1 MDRENA
7 LSTIASFDTE
17 LYTFFQEEVQRQKYT
32 LSFMPEE
39 NYSSPLSTYLEGSI
53 LSNTLTT
60 HHDEAKPTGLE
71 EITIN
76 RINKL
81 FGSEHAVI
89 RLESIAAASR
99 VVFYSLAKKGDTIL
113 SLDNRKSDHCNS
125 KNLEFNFVRF
135 SIDPKTQLLNLD
147 RVEQIAKEH
156 KPKVIIF
163 SPVNYPRV
171 IDYERLAKIAHDI
184 GAYMWFDICQN
195 VGLVATGQIPSPVP
209 YADVVTFSTHD
220 SLRGPQSSV
229 ILCKK
234 ELADIID
241 KTIITTGHFSLKKN
255 ILASLAVIFKE
266 ATTEKFKQY
275 TKQVVLNAKAL
286 QKGLEEEGIT
296 ILCKGTDTNL
306 VLVNLTKLGIS
317 CKKAHNALQSAGFIV
332 KPTVLSTCDENLNFE
347 ILRLSSLILTTR
359 GLKEVQM
366 EHIGKMMAK
375 VLKNIDDM
383 AIIEEVRQEAVDIAM
398 ECPLFS
404 DEWLAFKDVLNPLY
418 SAKDI
423 NISHELA
430 AERKMAV
437 MKKLFS
443 FMKK

>member
-7 LSTIASFDTE
+7 ITTIASFDSE
-17 LYTFFQEEVQRQKYT
+17 LYTFFQEEVERQKYT
-32 LSFMPEE
+32 LSLMSEE

-53 LSNTLTT
+53 LTNTLTT
-60 HHDEAKPTGLE
+60 HHDEARPTGLE
-71 EITIN
+71 KITID
-76 RINKL
+76 RINAL
-81 FGSEHAVI
+81 FGSEHATI

-125 KNLEFNFVRF
+125 KNLDFNFVKF
-135 SIDPKTQLLNLD
+135 SIDPKTEMIDLNK
-147 RVEQIAKEH
+147 VEALAKEC

-171 IDYERLAKIAHDI
+171 IDYKKLSEIAQSV

-195 VGLVATGQIPSPVP
+195 VGLVATGQIPTPIP

-229 ILCKK
+229 ILCKQK
-234 ELADIID
+234 LANVID
-241 KTIITTGHFSLKKN
+241 KTVITTGHFSLKKN

-266 ATTEKFKQY
+266 ATTDKFKEY
-275 TKQVVLNAKAL
+275 TRQVVLNAKAL
-286 QKGLEEEGIT
+286 QEGFEDEGVS
-296 ILCKGTDTNL
+296 ILCGGTDTNL

-317 CKKAHNALQSAGFIV
+317 CEQAYEALTSAGFII
-332 KPTVLSTCDENLNFE
+332 KPTVLTTSDENISYE

-359 GLKEVQM
+359 GIKESQM
-366 EHIGKMMAK
+366 RSIGKMMAR
-375 VLKNIDDM
+375 VLKNVNNENV
-383 AIIEEVRQEAVDIAM
+383 IEDVRQSAVDIAM

-418 SAKDI
+418 SAQDI
-423 NISHELA
+423 NISHEIA

-437 MKKLFS
+437 IKKLFS

>member
-1 MDRENA
+1 M
-7 LSTIASFDTE
+7 
-17 LYTFFQEEVQRQKYT
+17 
-32 LSFMPEE
+32 
-39 NYSSPLSTYLEGSI
+39 
-53 LSNTLTT
+53 
-60 HHDEAKPTGLE
+60 
-71 EITIN
+71 
-76 RINKL
+76 
-81 FGSEHAVI
+81 
-89 RLESIAAASR
+89 
-99 VVFYSLAKKGDTIL
+99 
-113 SLDNRKSDHCNS
+113 
-125 KNLEFNFVRF
+125 
-135 SIDPKTQLLNLD
+135 
-147 RVEQIAKEH
+147 
-156 KPKVIIF
+156 IIF

-241 KTIITTGHFSLKKN
+241 KTVITTGHFSLKKN

-317 CKKAHNALQSAGFIV
+317 CKKAHNALQSADFIV

>member
-1 MDRENA
+1 MDREHA
-7 LSTIASFDTE
+7 ISTIASFDPE
-17 LYTFFQEEVQRQKYT
+17 LYTYFQEEIQRQKYT
-32 LSFMPEE
+32 LSLMSEE
-39 NYSSPLSTYLEGSI
+39 NYSSPLSSYLEGSI
-53 LSNTLTT
+53 LTNTLTT

-71 EITIN
+71 AITLS

-81 FGSEHAVI
+81 FGSEHATI
-89 RLESIAAASR
+89 RLESISVRSR

-113 SLDNRKSDHCNS
+113 SLDNRKKDHCNS

-135 SIDPKTQLLNLD
+135 SIDSKTQILNLNKI
-147 RVEQIAKEH
+147 EQIANEQ

-171 IDYERLAKIAHDI
+171 TDYKRLAQIAHNV

-195 VGLVATGQIPSPVP
+195 VGLVATGEIPSPVP

-229 ILCKK
+229 ILCRK
-234 ELADIID
+234 ELATTID
-241 KTIITTGHFSLKKN
+241 KMLITTGHFSLKKN
-255 ILASLAVIFKE
+255 ILASLAIIFKE
-266 ATTEKFKQY
+266 ASTEKFKQY
-275 TKQVVLNAKAL
+275 AHQVVLNAKAL
-286 QKGLEEEGIT
+286 QKGLAKENVD

-317 CKKAHNALQSAGFIV
+317 CKQADEALSSAGFIV
-332 KPTVLSTCDENLNFE
+332 KPTILNTCDEHINFE

-359 GLKEVQM
+359 GLKEIQM
-366 EHIGKMMAK
+366 ENVGKMIAK
-375 VLKNIDDM
+375 VLRNVDNL
-383 AIIEEVRQEAVDIAM
+383 AIIEEVRQQAVDIAM
-398 ECPLFS
+398 EFPLFS
-404 DEWLAFKDVLNPLY
+404 DEWLASKDVLNPLY
-418 SAKDI
+418 SANDI
-423 NISHELA
+423 NISHEIA

-437 MKKLFS
+437 MKKIFS